1 MGYGDNGWD
10 TGGGGDGPDLGKMAQ
25 EFSKQLQGRLKFI
38 IIGIIAIIVLILA
51 WQAVF
56 IVQPG
61 EVAVIRTF
69 GKESAAGPVGQGLHF
84 RLPLVQNVDIVN
96 VEKVRRI
103 EVGFRGERAEES
115 ESLMLTGDENI
126 VDARMIVQYRVADP
140 SLFLFELQYPEAV
153 LRNTA
158 EVALRGVVGRTT
170 VLKLLTDGKE
180 KVQSDTRELL
190 RRLMGRYKSG
200 LEVTEVKLQAV
211 NPPEQVKEAFHD
223 VVRAQEEKQKLINE
237 AEAYQ
242 AEVVPRA
249 RGKAHQ
255 LEAEAK
261 AYKEQ
266 RVLRATG
273 DAERFT
279 SVVAEYKKAPRV
291 TRERLYLET
300 VERVLQSVPEKTIV
314 DEKIAGGT
322 VPLLRLGRA
331 PKQ

>member
-10 TGGGGDGPDLGKMAQ
+10 QGGGGGEGPDLGKMAE
-25 EFSKQLQGRLKFI
+25 EFSKALKGRLKYILVGIVAFI
-38 IIGIIAIIVLILA
+38 LLIFA
-51 WQAVF
+51 WSSVYK
-56 IVQPG
+56 VNPG
-61 EVAVIRTF
+61 EIAVVRTF
-69 GKESAAGPVGQGLHF
+69 GKESGQHEQGLHF
-84 RLPLVQNVDIVN
+84 RVPLVQDVDIVN
-96 VEKVRRI
+96 LEAVRRI
-103 EVGFRGERAEES
+103 EVGFRGNRSEET

-126 VDARMIVQYRVADP
+126 VDARMIVQYRVKDP
-140 SLFLFELQYPEAV
+140 SLFLFELRNPEAV

-170 VLKLLTDGKE
+170 VLKLLTDGKAQ
-180 KVQSDTRELL
+180 VQSETRDLLKEL
-190 RRLMGRYKSG
+190 MNRYQSG
-200 LEVTEVKLQAV
+200 LEITEVKLQAV

-237 AEAYQ
+237 AQAYE
-242 AEVVPRA
+242 AEVVPKA
-249 RGKAHQ
+249 RGKSAQ
-255 LEAEAK
+255 LQREAE

-273 DAERFT
+273 DADRFR

-300 VERVLQSVPEKTIV
+300 VERVLNSVPEKTIV

-322 VPLLRLGRA
+322 VPLLRLGRT
-331 PKQ
+331 PQQ